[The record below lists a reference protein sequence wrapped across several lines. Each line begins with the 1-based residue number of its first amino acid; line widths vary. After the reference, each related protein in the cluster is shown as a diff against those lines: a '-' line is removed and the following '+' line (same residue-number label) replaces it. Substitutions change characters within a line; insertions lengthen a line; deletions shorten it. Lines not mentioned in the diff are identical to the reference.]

1 MSFIRFDVLGSLQ
14 VRSDGTLVQ
23 LTGRKYRTVVSYLAL
38 QPEHSAAME
47 DLLNAAWEKK
57 RPSSANHQVRKMIS
71 ALRLSLD
78 DGWDLVTTS
87 QEGYMLKLTPKQS
100 DVSEFRRLYDRAMS
114 SSLASDE
121 DLSTAYSAL
130 ALWRG
135 RPCEGSEPRG
145 QELRI
150 FELVEQH
157 RVLLNKTVQAFHE
170 RGRSDELTSILHVA
184 SKIHGHPVRRGSD
197 VAVPA
202 PPVQP
207 VSSLPVHNVPHLP
220 SSAARDSSPVGPSCL
235 PRDLHDFAGRER
247 EVDEL
252 EKLLSGDGP
261 HPLLVATIHGM
272 GGLGKT
278 TIAVRLAHKLARH
291 YPDGQHFVSLDGSAS
306 SSTASVSSALGV
318 LLRQK
323 GVPDD
328 EIPSSEEGRLA
339 QWRTLTAGQ
348 RLLVVLDDACSIEQ
362 VEPLIP
368 PSRDSA
374 CVITSRIIL
383 NGIDGAH
390 HISLGLPDED
400 ECLKMLSSMVDQR
413 FDGSQTQDARALI
426 QMCANLPLALRLAA
440 ARISTRDFLDLR
452 ELSNRLSSSAS
463 AFSELEVPGRSLVGR
478 LMTSFTY
485 LEEFD
490 HDRYLRLSLLPCPE
504 MDETSVAA
512 SLGVSPDWARRA
524 CRRFADRALLQRTRS
539 GTYQM
544 HPLLLHAAHLEVQ
557 KSIPREEQRRIAR
570 AALHHYKASYGLV
583 GASRISPSPSA
594 DGNVVLRTLTRSAEL
609 AACLGLQE
617 EFVDLCVAWE
627 GLISRLL
634 DTRQQEAV
642 WNLALDA
649 SRQHSNGSVRAHLK
663 EFVRGREPARPSGP
677 RPHPYLDVS

>member
-1 MSFIRFDVLGSLQ
+1 
-14 VRSDGTLVQ
+14 
-23 LTGRKYRTVVSYLAL
+23 
-38 QPEHSAAME
+38 
-47 DLLNAAWEKK
+47 
-57 RPSSANHQVRKMIS
+57 MIS
-71 ALRLSLD
+71 ALRLSFD

-87 QEGYMLKLTPKQS
+87 QEGYMLKLAPKQS

-114 SSLASDE
+114 GSLASDE

-145 QELRI
+145 QELRV
-150 FELVEQH
+150 FELMEQH

-184 SKIHGHPVRRGSD
+184 SKIHRRPVRVGSD

-202 PPVQP
+202 PPAPPVQPVQP
-207 VSSLPVHNVPHLP
+207 VSSLPAPDVPHMP
-220 SSAARDSSPVGPSCL
+220 SSAARDSPPVGPSCL

-261 HPLLVATIHGM
+261 HPMLVATIHGM
-272 GGLGKT
+272 GGVGKT

-291 YPDGQHFVSLDGSAS
+291 YPDGQHFVSLDGSSS

-339 QWRTLTAGQ
+339 QWRTLTARQ
-348 RLLVVLDDACSIEQ
+348 KLLVVLDDACSIAQ

-368 PSRDSA
+368 PSHDSA

-383 NGIDGAH
+383 SGIDGAH
-390 HISLGLPDED
+390 HISLGLPDEN
-400 ECLKMLSSMVDQR
+400 ECLKMLSSMVDQH
-413 FDGSQTQDARALI
+413 FDDRQTQDARALI

-463 AFSELEVPGRSLVGR
+463 VFGELEVPGRSLVGR
-478 LMTSFTY
+478 LMTSFTC

-512 SLGVSPDWARRA
+512 SLGASADWARRA

-557 KSIPREEQRRIAR
+557 KSIPYEEQRRIAR

-594 DGNVVLRTLTRSAEL
+594 DGHVVLRTLTRSAEL
-609 AACLGLQE
+609 AARLGLQE
-617 EFVDLCVAWE
+617 DFVDLCVAWE

-649 SRQHSNGSVRAHLK
+649 SRQHPNGSVRAHLK
-663 EFVRGREPARPSGP
+663 KVVRGREPARPSGP
-677 RPHPYLDVS
+677 RPPYLDVS